1 MKRRN
6 QKSIPVVQM
15 KDKGRKLHVGN
26 LRIRPEIL
34 RRELTLGQALVKAV
48 GGETKTKGKRK
59 QDPLQKSVNPE

>member
-1 MKRRN
+1 
-6 QKSIPVVQM
+6 M
-15 KDKGRKLHVGN
+15 KDKGRKLHVEN

-59 QDPLQKSVNPE
+59 QDPLQKPVNPE

>member
-1 MKRRN
+1 
-6 QKSIPVVQM
+6 M
-15 KDKGRKLHVGN
+15 KDKERKLHVGN

>member
-1 MKRRN
+1 MKRRK
-6 QKSIPVVQM
+6 QKSIVQM
-15 KDKGRKLHVGN
+15 KDKERKLHVGN